1 MYYIRDPKR
10 DPNFDNHQH
19 GDGFLSASRGFDSG
33 ANSCRA
39 GRRLALRFRAFGL
52 SGLGNFRVGFIVSMV
67 VIKVIYIIGMLLKG
81 FRVSVFQ
88 GLGLFG
94 LRVLKGFRAL
104 SRVLGSSG

>member
-1 MYYIRDPKR
+1 
-10 DPNFDNHQH
+10 
-19 GDGFLSASRGFDSG
+19 
-33 ANSCRA
+33 
-39 GRRLALRFRAFGL
+39 
-52 SGLGNFRVGFIVSMV
+52 MV